1 MQLLHNMPT
10 VASDAIPQLQQT
22 IPPMD
27 TGFTQKQF
35 RLCAHIGNCLSAD
48 HFINIDA
55 LHKMFLI
62 FYAKPQRADF
72 S

>member
-1 MQLLHNMPT
+1 MSAN
-10 VASDAIPQLQQT
+10 AISKLQQAGLSV
-22 IPPMD
+22 D
-27 TGFTQKQF
+27 TGSAQKQLCF
-35 RLCAHIGNCLSAD
+35 RTHIRNCLSAD

-62 FYAKPQRADF
+62 FYAKPQRADL